1 MQPVHSKTRQKYGTD
16 GGMQGSY
23 NKGNCCRN
31 CGQYGH
37 IYKDCPHPITSFGII
52 CFRVNTET
60 KQPEY
65 IMIQRKDSLS
75 FMEFIR
81 GKYDLNQ
88 VHYIGQ
94 LLSGMT
100 HRERNMLSN
109 VPFEQLWNHVWYQ
122 PFMPRH
128 TNEFENAKG
137 KFDSLKNGYMLEGG
151 YINLQNLLKL
161 YVSPFEDPEWG
172 FPKGRRRLR
181 EEDVDCAIR
190 EFNEETGI
198 EGSALQ
204 VVTGIPP
211 FEEIFFG
218 TNSVLYR
225 HVYYV
230 ARMDFG
236 ENKNIVV
243 DPSNINQV
251 REVRD
256 IQWFSANEVM
266 EHIRGHNLERKQLF
280 MQAHSRIFNMFCS

>member
-1 MQPVHSKTRQKYGTD
+1 MEKKKANTQLKC
-16 GGMQGSY
+16 
-23 NKGNCCRN
+23 NCCRN

-52 CFRVNTET
+52 CFRINKNTKE
-60 KQPEY
+60 PEY

-81 GKYDLNQ
+81 GKYDLTQ

-94 LLSGMT
+94 LLSAMT
-100 HRERNMLSN
+100 QRERDMLRTT
-109 VPFEQLWNHVWYQ
+109 PFEHLWNHVWYQ

-128 TNEFENAKG
+128 TSEYEVAKG
-137 KFDSLKNGYMLEGG
+137 KFDSLRDGYVLEGKTIQLDALLSV
-151 YINLQNLLKL
+151 YI
-161 YVSPFEDPEWG
+161 SPFEEPEWG

-181 EEDVDCAIR
+181 EEDVDCAVR
-190 EFNEETGI
+190 EFAEETGI
-198 EGSALQ
+198 QGTSLQ
-204 VVTGIPP
+204 VVSSIPP

-230 ARMDFG
+230 ARLQSNEQQD
-236 ENKNIVV
+236 IVV

-256 IQWFSANEVM
+256 IQWFNANQVI
-266 EHIRGHNLERKQLF
+266 EHIRGHNQERKHLF
-280 MQAHSRIFNMFCS
+280 MQAHTRIATFKEERV